1 MESQKEEMKVNTS
14 KSLGE
19 FNQIFQIDLDALMRQ
34 ILAAKEEKDIFE
46 EDDDCIEVL
55 ISAFTLVKQ
64 GLYLGII
71 ESD

>member
-19 FNQIFQIDLDALMRQ
+19 FNQIFQVDLDALMRQ
-34 ILAAKEEKDIFE
+34 ILAAQDEKAFE
-46 EDDDCIEVL
+46 EDDDCTEVL